1 MLEEIRGQLHQ
12 IIDTAPT
19 GELAAVRT
27 RLEELRGLLHQVAGT
42 STNDDQLFA
51 TAHEKTDEAVQAV
64 MRATE
69 HVSAFS
75 AVL

>member
-1 MLEEIRGQLHQ
+1 M
-12 IIDTAPT
+12 
-19 GELAAVRT
+19 RT
-27 RLEELRGLLHQVAGT
+27 RLEELRGLLYQVAGT
-42 STNDDQLFA
+42 STNDDVRQALQLFV